1 MTTTPTPPDHFPDA
15 TKMIAALEDDVKPIR
30 DALAGVPRMAW
41 ALHGHN
47 VIIPDTE
54 EGNSEG
60 LINFAA
66 IFNKL
71 VGKKFARYVAACNP
85 ARIAR
90 LLARID
96 AQALRLEAAE
106 RDAVRADVAMLRGSR
121 KVLWNLLGECLPL
134 LHQIERHDAESD
146 ERLGFLIGQIEA
158 ARSQVQAEELPG
170 RI

>member
-1 MTTTPTPPDHFPDA
+1 MTATKTPPDHFPGA
-15 TKMIAALEDDVKPIR
+15 TKMIAALEDDVKAIR
-30 DALAGVPRMAW
+30 DALAPFAWCIESTDSSDWCWSATLDGVKSNAQF
-41 ALHGHN
+41 L
-47 VIIPDTE
+47 D
-54 EGNSEG
+54 EGCTPGEP
-60 LINFAA
+60 FAVVR
-66 IFNKL
+66 KSDHDERL
-71 VGKKFARYVAACNP
+71 
-85 ARIAR
+85 AR
-90 LLARID
+90 LLAHID

>member
-1 MTTTPTPPDHFPDA
+1 MTTTPTTPDHFPGA

-30 DALAGVPRMAW
+30 DALAEYSQWVGRPTVLEN
-41 ALHGHN
+41 ALAH
-47 VIIPDTE
+47 
-54 EGNSEG
+54 
-60 LINFAA
+60 
-66 IFNKL
+66 
-71 VGKKFARYVAACNP
+71 
-85 ARIAR
+85 
-90 LLARID
+90 ID

-134 LHQIERHDAESD
+134 LHQIECHDAESD
-146 ERLGFLIGQIEA
+146 ERLGFLIGQIES

>member
-1 MTTTPTPPDHFPDA
+1 MLVCIGRRRQADPGCTPSEPFAVVRKSDHD
-15 TKMIAALEDDVKPIR
+15 E
-30 DALAGVPRMAW
+30 
-41 ALHGHN
+41 
-47 VIIPDTE
+47 
-54 EGNSEG
+54 
-60 LINFAA
+60 
-66 IFNKL
+66 
-71 VGKKFARYVAACNP
+71 
-85 ARIAR
+85 RIAR
-90 LLARID
+90 LLAHID

-134 LHQIERHDAESD
+134 LHQIECHDAESD

>member
-1 MTTTPTPPDHFPDA
+1 MTTTTTPPDHFPDA
-15 TKMIAALEDDVKPIR
+15 TKMVAALEDDVKAIR
-30 DALAGVPRMAW
+30 DALSDYSQWAGRPTVLEN
-41 ALHGHN
+41 ALAH
-47 VIIPDTE
+47 
-54 EGNSEG
+54 
-60 LINFAA
+60 
-66 IFNKL
+66 
-71 VGKKFARYVAACNP
+71 
-85 ARIAR
+85 
-90 LLARID
+90 ID

>member
-1 MTTTPTPPDHFPDA
+1 MTTTPTPP
-15 TKMIAALEDDVKPIR
+15 MEDDVKAIR
-30 DALAGVPRMAW
+30 DALSANPTPGPW
-41 ALHGHN
+41 GL
-47 VIIPDTE
+47 
-54 EGNSEG
+54 GNADG
-60 LINFAA
+60 FAA
-66 IFNKL
+66 IVRNEA
-71 VGKKFARYVAACNP
+71 GDIITPTGPRTADATYIAACHP

-90 LLARID
+90 LLAHID

-134 LHQIERHDAESD
+134 LHQIECHDAESD
-146 ERLGFLIGQIEA
+146 ERLGFLIGQIES

>member
-1 MTTTPTPPDHFPDA
+1 MTATKTPPDHFPGA

-30 DALAGVPRMAW
+30 DALADYSQW
-41 ALHGHN
+41 AGRPTVLEN
-47 VIIPDTE
+47 
-54 EGNSEG
+54 
-60 LINFAA
+60 A
-66 IFNKL
+66 
-71 VGKKFARYVAACNP
+71 
-85 ARIAR
+85 
-90 LLARID
+90 LAHID

>member
-1 MTTTPTPPDHFPDA
+1 MTATPTPQ
-15 TKMIAALEDDVKPIR
+15 EDDVKPIR
-30 DALAGVPRMAW
+30 DALSDYSQWAGRPTVLEN
-41 ALHGHN
+41 ALAH
-47 VIIPDTE
+47 
-54 EGNSEG
+54 
-60 LINFAA
+60 
-66 IFNKL
+66 
-71 VGKKFARYVAACNP
+71 
-85 ARIAR
+85 
-90 LLARID
+90 ID

-134 LHQIERHDAESD
+134 LHQIECHDAESD

>member
-30 DALAGVPRMAW
+30 DALADYSQW
-41 ALHGHN
+41 AGRPTVLEN
-47 VIIPDTE
+47 
-54 EGNSEG
+54 
-60 LINFAA
+60 A
-66 IFNKL
+66 
-71 VGKKFARYVAACNP
+71 
-85 ARIAR
+85 
-90 LLARID
+90 LAHID
-96 AQALRLEAAE
+96 AQAVRLDAAE
-106 RDAVRADVAMLRGSR
+106 RLAADRLEQMQADRKQALVWRDQVKTLLGTR

-134 LHQIERHDAESD
+134 LHQIESHDAESD

>member
-1 MTTTPTPPDHFPDA
+1 MTATKTPPDHFPGA

-30 DALAGVPRMAW
+30 DALDDYSQWAGRPTVLEN
-41 ALHGHN
+41 ALAH
-47 VIIPDTE
+47 
-54 EGNSEG
+54 
-60 LINFAA
+60 
-66 IFNKL
+66 
-71 VGKKFARYVAACNP
+71 
-85 ARIAR
+85 
-90 LLARID
+90 ID

-134 LHQIERHDAESD
+134 LHQIECHDAESD